1 MKKRRFKVIWTL
13 CLCAAF
19 TLVLLDAFVIPH
31 GTVAVVK
38 AEETVQET
46 AQASADSHTETV
58 SAEGEY
64 TETGYSSDDIQ
75 ISYTAQRVDDTT
87 VYVVDV
93 QVSDPSLLKTAFA
106 DDTYGRNVKET
117 TSDIAGANN
126 AILAINGDYYG
137 FRDSGYVIRNGVL
150 YRSTGSGN
158 EDLVIDAEGNFTLV
172 NEDDISAEELLEQGA
187 VQVFSFGPGL
197 VNNGEICVSENAE
210 VAQSMTSNP
219 RTAIGM
225 VEPGHYILVVSEG
238 RTDDSEGLTL
248 YQLAQVMKDNGCTVA
263 YNLDGGGSSTLWFN
277 GQVINRTV
285 GGRGSSERKV
295 SDIVYVSESSDV

>member
-1 MKKRRFKVIWTL
+1 MKKSRFKVIWAV
-13 CLCAAF
+13 CLCCAF

-31 GTVAVVK
+31 GTIAVVK
-38 AEETVQET
+38 AEETAEET
-46 AQASADSHTETV
+46 AQASAETESATV
-58 SAEGEY
+58 NGEY
-64 TETGYSSDDIQ
+64 TQTGYSSDDIQ
-75 ISYTAQRVDDTT
+75 ISYTTQRVNDTT

-117 TSDIAGANN
+117 TSDIAEAND

-150 YRSTGSGN
+150 YRSEGSGN
-158 EDLVIDAEGNFTLV
+158 EDLVIDAEGNFSLI
-172 NEDDISAEELLEQGA
+172 NEDDISAQELLEQGA

-197 VNNGEICVSENAE
+197 VNDGEICVSENEE

-248 YQLAQVMKDNGCTVA
+248 YQLAQVMKDNGCSVA

-277 GQVINRTV
+277 GQVINQTV

>member
-1 MKKRRFKVIWTL
+1 MKKSRFKVIWAV
-13 CLCAAF
+13 CLCCAF

-31 GTVAVVK
+31 GTIAVVK
-38 AEETVQET
+38 AEETAEET
-46 AQASADSHTETV
+46 AQASAETESATV
-58 SAEGEY
+58 NGEY

-75 ISYTAQRVDDTT
+75 ISYTTQRVDDTT

-117 TSDIAGANN
+117 TSDIAEAND

-137 FRDSGYVIRNGVL
+137 FRDNGYVIRNGVL
-150 YRSTGSGN
+150 YRSEGSGN
-158 EDLVIDAEGNFTLV
+158 EDLVIDAEGNFSLI
-172 NEDDISAEELLEQGA
+172 NEDDISAQELLEQGA

-197 VNNGEICVSENAE
+197 VNDGEICVSENEE

-248 YQLAQVMKDNGCTVA
+248 YQLAQVMKDNGCSVA

-277 GQVINRTV
+277 GQVINQTV

>member
-1 MKKRRFKVIWTL
+1 MKKSRFKVIWAV
-13 CLCAAF
+13 CLCCAF

-31 GTVAVVK
+31 GTIAVVK
-38 AEETVQET
+38 AEETAEET
-46 AQASADSHTETV
+46 AQASAETESATV
-58 SAEGEY
+58 NGEY

-75 ISYTAQRVDDTT
+75 ISYTTQRVNDTT

-117 TSDIAGANN
+117 TSDIAEAND

-150 YRSTGSGN
+150 YRSEGSGN
-158 EDLVIDAEGNFTLV
+158 EDLVIDAEGNFSLI
-172 NEDDISAEELLEQGA
+172 NEDDISAQELLEQGA

-197 VNNGEICVSENAE
+197 VNDGEICVSENEE

-248 YQLAQVMKDNGCTVA
+248 YQLAQVMKDNGCSVA

-277 GQVINRTV
+277 GQVINQTV

>member
-1 MKKRRFKVIWTL
+1 MKKSRFKVIWAV
-13 CLCAAF
+13 CLCCAF

-31 GTVAVVK
+31 GTIAVVK
-38 AEETVQET
+38 AEETAEET
-46 AQASADSHTETV
+46 AQASAETESATV
-58 SAEGEY
+58 NGEY
-64 TETGYSSDDIQ
+64 TQTGYSSDDIQ
-75 ISYTAQRVDDTT
+75 ISYTTQRVNDTT

-117 TSDIAGANN
+117 TSDIAEAND

-150 YRSTGSGN
+150 YRSEGSGN
-158 EDLVIDAEGNFTLV
+158 EDLVIDAEGNFSLI
-172 NEDDISAEELLEQGA
+172 NEDDISAQELLEQGA

-197 VNNGEICVSENAE
+197 VNDGEICVSENEE

-248 YQLAQVMKDNGCTVA
+248 YQLAQVMKDNGCSVA
-263 YNLDGGGSSTLWFN
+263 YNLDEGGSSTLWFN
-277 GQVINRTV
+277 GQVINQTV

>member
-1 MKKRRFKVIWTL
+1 MKKSRFKVIWAV
-13 CLCAAF
+13 CLCCAF

-31 GTVAVVK
+31 GTIAVVK
-38 AEETVQET
+38 AEETAEET
-46 AQASADSHTETV
+46 AQASAETESATV
-58 SAEGEY
+58 NGEY
-64 TETGYSSDDIQ
+64 TQTGYSSDDIQ
-75 ISYTAQRVDDTT
+75 ISYTTQRVDDTT

-117 TSDIAGANN
+117 TSDIAEAND

-137 FRDSGYVIRNGVL
+137 FRDNGYVIRNGVL
-150 YRSTGSGN
+150 YRSEGSGN
-158 EDLVIDAEGNFTLV
+158 EDLVIDAEGNFSLI
-172 NEDDISAEELLEQGA
+172 NEDDISAQELLEQGA

-197 VNNGEICVSENAE
+197 VNDGEICVSENEE

-248 YQLAQVMKDNGCTVA
+248 YQLAQVMKDNGCSVA

-277 GQVINRTV
+277 GQVINQTV

>member
-1 MKKRRFKVIWTL
+1 MKKSRFKVIWAV
-13 CLCAAF
+13 CLCCAF

-31 GTVAVVK
+31 GTIAVVK
-38 AEETVQET
+38 AEETEQET
-46 AQASADSHTETV
+46 AQASAETESATV
-58 SAEGEY
+58 NGEY

-75 ISYTAQRVDDTT
+75 ISYTIQRVDDTT

-117 TSDIAGANN
+117 TSDIAEAND

-150 YRSTGSGN
+150 YRSEGSGN
-158 EDLVIDAEGNFTLV
+158 EDLVIDAEGNFSLI
-172 NEDDISAEELLEQGA
+172 NEDDISAQELLEQGA

-197 VNNGEICVSENAE
+197 VNDGEICVSENEE

-248 YQLAQVMKDNGCTVA
+248 YQLAQVMKDNGCSVA

-277 GQVINRTV
+277 GQVINQTV